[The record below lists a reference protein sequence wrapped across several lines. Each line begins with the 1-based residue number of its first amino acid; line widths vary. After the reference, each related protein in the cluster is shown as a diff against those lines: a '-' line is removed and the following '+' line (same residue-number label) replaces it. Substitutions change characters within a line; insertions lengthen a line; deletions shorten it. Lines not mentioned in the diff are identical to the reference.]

1 VVSQGGR
8 ADRLA
13 GAQGGAGAEGD
24 GGTPGNTGGAGGATS
39 GLGAGTLAVHAG
51 EVQALPRRPLVV
63 PVYQTAPFAF
73 SDTEELNAAFASP
86 ALTGIYSRYGNPT
99 VRAVE
104 EKIAALEG
112 AEDGVAFS
120 SGMAAVTATLSTLL
134 RSGDRLLA
142 AADLYG
148 GTHAWL
154 GWLAEHHPEIAI
166 ERVPTR
172 DLAAHLEG
180 RAGAGR
186 DGGVLQVVYFETPI
200 NPVLTCC
207 DIARTAR
214 AAHALGA
221 RVVVDN
227 TFASPV
233 LQRPLE
239 LGADLALHSA
249 TKFLGGHSDVTAGL
263 VAGPRALLDPIRE
276 LVHLGG
282 GCLDPHAAFLVA
294 RGMKTVALR
303 VERQSDNAAR
313 LVEALGR
320 DPRVERVRYPGL
332 DPIGRAQM
340 KSGGAMFAFDLR
352 GGGAAAAR
360 LVDHLRVFQ
369 IYASLGGV
377 ESGMLL
383 PAATSHRQ
391 MSPAERAAAGITEG
405 TVRVSCGI
413 EDCADLLADLE
424 QALDAAA
431 GR

>member
-1 VVSQGGR
+1 
-8 ADRLA
+8 
-13 GAQGGAGAEGD
+13 
-24 GGTPGNTGGAGGATS
+24 
-39 GLGAGTLAVHAG
+39 
-51 EVQALPRRPLVV
+51 LPRRPVVV
-63 PVYQTAPFAF
+63 PIYQTAPFLFA
-73 SDTEELNAAFASP
+73 DAEELTAAFAGGDL
-86 ALTGIYSRYGNPT
+86 AGLYSRYANPT
-99 VRAVE
+99 VRVVE

-112 AEDGVAFS
+112 SEDAVAFS
-120 SGMAAVTATLSTLL
+120 SGMAAITATLGSLL
-134 RSGDRLLA
+134 HSGDRLLA

-154 GWLAEHHPEIAI
+154 GWLGGHQPEIAI
-166 ERVPTR
+166 ERVPAR

-180 RAGAGR
+180 LAAGARLEGAEDAGGDGSRRAG
-186 DGGVLQVVYFETPI
+186 VPQVVYFETPI

-214 AAHALGA
+214 AGHSLGA

-239 LGADLALHSA
+239 LGADLVVHSA

-263 VAGPRALLDPIRE
+263 VAGSRALLEPIRE
-276 LVHLGG
+276 LMMLAG

-303 VERQSDNAAR
+303 VERQSENAAR
-313 LVEALGR
+313 LVEALR
-320 DPRVERVRYPGL
+320 QDPRVERVCYPGL

-340 KSGGAMFAFDLR
+340 RAGGGMFAFDLA

-360 LVDHLRVFQ
+360 FVDSLRVFQ
-369 IYASLGGV
+369 IYPSLGGV
-377 ESGMLL
+377 ESGVLL
-383 PAATSHRQ
+383 PATTSHRQ
-391 MSPAERAAAGITEG
+391 MSPDERAAVGIADG

-413 EDCADLLADLE
+413 EDFDDLLADFA
-424 QALDAAA
+424 QALGAA
-431 GR
+431 GRGAE

>member
-1 VVSQGGR
+1 VSEGDRGSGDGDERRAHGDGGI
-8 ADRLA
+8 
-13 GAQGGAGAEGD
+13 GGHVSHGGAG
-24 GGTPGNTGGAGGATS
+24 TR
-39 GLGAGTLAVHAG
+39 AVHAG
-51 EVQALPRRPLVV
+51 EEQPLPRRPVVV
-63 PVYQTAPFAF
+63 PVYQTAPFLF
-73 SDTEELNAAFASP
+73 SDAEELTAAFAGGDP
-86 ALTGIYSRYGNPT
+86 TGLYSRYANPT
-99 VRAVE
+99 VRVVE

-112 AEDGVAFS
+112 SEDGVAFS
-120 SGMAAVTATLSTLL
+120 SGMAAITATLSSLL

-154 GWLAEHHPEIAI
+154 GWLASHHPEIAI
-166 ERVPTR
+166 ERVPAR

-180 RAGAGR
+180 LAGAG
-186 DGGVLQVVYFETPI
+186 GAGVPRVVYFETPI

-207 DIARTAR
+207 DIASTAR

-233 LQRPLE
+233 LQRPIG
-239 LGADLALHSA
+239 LGADLVVHSA

-263 VAGPRALLDPIRE
+263 VAGPRALLGPIRE
-276 LVHLGG
+276 LMMLGG

-313 LVEALGR
+313 LVAVLHG
-320 DPRVERVRYPGL
+320 DPRVERVCYPGL

-340 KSGGAMFAFDLR
+340 RAGGGMFAFDLR

-360 LVDHLRVFQ
+360 FVDRLRVFQ
-369 IYASLGGV
+369 IYPSLGGV
-377 ESGMLL
+377 ESGVLL

-391 MSPAERAAAGITEG
+391 MSPEERAAVGIADG

-413 EDCADLLADLE
+413 EDFDDLRADFE
-424 QALDAAA
+424 QALAAA
-431 GR
+431 GGDDR